1 MAFRPSFRITPELLQ
16 FISTASEIKAWISQ
30 AVVDVPWLPVLQ
42 QDATTRLS
50 HSSTSIEG
58 NPLTLTE
65 VQAVARGEE
74 IGAPA
79 KTRLEVQNYMR
90 ALQSIGGT
98 GGKGRFREIDLLRLH
113 RMITQGL
120 VHGPDCGHYKTR
132 PNRII
137 GPDGYTVH
145 TPPPPGRV
153 KILTRE
159 LLFWINSP
167 MAHRLHALITS
178 AIAHHRL
185 VSIHPFADGNGR
197 VSRAFAVWILWARN
211 FDTHHIFALDEYFEQ
226 DRQTY
231 YDKIQQARD
240 LDDDLT
246 YWLEYAAK
254 GIVETLK
261 QTRRRIE
268 SLRLNAKAPKTILT
282 RQQENLLRLL
292 RDNGRMRSP
301 EMEKTFRVTRARV
314 GQILKPLIRAGLIV
328 KEGQTRATAYR
339 LG

>member
-1 MAFRPSFRITPELLQ
+1 MAFKPLFRITPELLR
-16 FISTASEIKAWISQ
+16 FISTAAEIKAWISQ
-30 AVVDVPWLPVLQ
+30 AVVAVPWLPVLQ
-42 QDATTRLS
+42 QDTATRLS

-79 KTRLEVQNYMR
+79 RATLEVQNYIQ
-90 ALQSIGGT
+90 ALQWIGRT
-98 GGKGRFREIDLLRLH
+98 AGKPRFGETHLLRLH
-113 RMITQGL
+113 RMITRGL
-120 VHGPDCGHYKTR
+120 IRSTDCGHYKIR
-132 PNRII
+132 PNRIV
-137 GPDGYTVH
+137 GPDGHTVY

-153 KILTRE
+153 KRLTRE
-159 LLFWINSP
+159 LLFWLNSP
-167 MAHRLHALITS
+167 AADKLHALIAS

-185 VSIHPFADGNGR
+185 VSIHPFSDGNGR
-197 VSRAFAVWILWARN
+197 VSRAFAVWILWVRN
-211 FDTHHIFALDEYFEQ
+211 FDTHHLFALDEYFEQ

-246 YWLEYAAK
+246 YWLEYVAK
-254 GIVETLK
+254 GLVETLEK
-261 QTRRRIE
+261 TRQRIE

-314 GQILKPLIRAGLIV
+314 GQILKPLIQAGLVV